1 MMATLFRKVWES
13 VSNRPGS
20 SRSSSYQNFESIPD
34 NYLQMMYIQNSSTG
48 EFDRIP
54 LDIFI
59 QILKFLG
66 PRESAKLRAVCKSWN
81 FIVSDNRLWIYF
93 LQNQPEPWDYIFF
106 GETRLRSGYPF
117 QLRLQIHSY
126 LRILAIYSFW
136 ED

>member
-1 MMATLFRKVWES
+1 
-13 VSNRPGS
+13 
-20 SRSSSYQNFESIPD
+20 
-34 NYLQMMYIQNSSTG
+34 MMYIQNSSTG